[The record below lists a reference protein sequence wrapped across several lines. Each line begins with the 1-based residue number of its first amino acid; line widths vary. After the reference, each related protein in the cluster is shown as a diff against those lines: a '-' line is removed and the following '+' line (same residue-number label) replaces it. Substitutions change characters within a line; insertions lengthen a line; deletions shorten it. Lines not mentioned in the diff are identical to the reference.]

1 MSQAEHP
8 HPLVLTIA
16 TRGFLDRIAVLADSL
31 KKHHP
36 DVRLRCYLIESDA
49 TDADTCGDRF
59 DVVPVGDLDL
69 PARDHFLFQYTPFEL
84 CCALKPYCLLHALD
98 GGAERAL
105 FLDGDM
111 FVAQPF
117 LTDLDAEWMN
127 GILATPHLRTPD
139 VETDFVYF
147 LRTGHF
153 NAGFL
158 GARNTPEARS
168 LLSWWAERVE
178 KHCYRDYYGGIL
190 EDQRWLDM
198 AIALFDGTDVL
209 RHLGINVAHWNLHE
223 CEFSQNGE
231 CLMAA
236 PGTPLCLF
244 HFSTFQH
251 PGLTGHEMVSPDIP
265 QPIVELGAMYADLLA
280 SAVES
285 CPPASPYSF
294 GQFADGSEISPA
306 MREAVRLGR
315 LDTNINPFENPT
327 AVAAVLPKDAPE
339 SIFETRTDYHVAASR
354 AAAERLP
361 RLEQELWE
369 ARNRLQRIE
378 QHPVIGR
385 LLRLWRR
392 LANPNL

>member
-1 MSQAEHP
+1 
-8 HPLVLTIA
+8 
-16 TRGFLDRIAVLADSL
+16 
-31 KKHHP
+31 
-36 DVRLRCYLIESDA
+36 
-49 TDADTCGDRF
+49 
-59 DVVPVGDLDL
+59 
-69 PARDHFLFQYTPFEL
+69 
-84 CCALKPYCLLHALD
+84 
-98 GGAERAL
+98 
-105 FLDGDM
+105 
-111 FVAQPF
+111 
-117 LTDLDAEWMN
+117 
-127 GILATPHLRTPD
+127 
-139 VETDFVYF
+139 
-147 LRTGHF
+147 
-153 NAGFL
+153 
-158 GARNTPEARS
+158 
-168 LLSWWAERVE
+168 
-178 KHCYRDYYGGIL
+178 
-190 EDQRWLDM
+190 
-198 AIALFDGTDVL
+198 
-209 RHLGINVAHWNLHE
+209 
-223 CEFSQNGE
+223 
-231 CLMAA
+231 
-236 PGTPLCLF
+236 
-244 HFSTFQH
+244 
-251 PGLTGHEMVSPDIP
+251 
-265 QPIVELGAMYADLLA
+265 MYADLLA

>member
-168 LLSWWAERVE
+168 LLSWGAERVE

-198 AIALFDGTDVL
+198 PLPCSMAPMSCVTSASMWRTGISMSANSPRTVSASW
-209 RHLGINVAHWNLHE
+209 RHRAHHYA
-223 CEFSQNGE
+223 SSTS
-231 CLMAA
+231 A
-236 PGTPLCLF
+236 PFNTP
-244 HFSTFQH
+244 
-251 PGLTGHEMVSPDIP
+251 VSPGMRWLA
-265 QPIVELGAMYADLLA
+265 PI
-280 SAVES
+280 
-285 CPPASPYSF
+285 F
-294 GQFADGSEISPA
+294 
-306 MREAVRLGR
+306 
-315 LDTNINPFENPT
+315 
-327 AVAAVLPKDAPE
+327 
-339 SIFETRTDYHVAASR
+339 
-354 AAAERLP
+354 
-361 RLEQELWE
+361 
-369 ARNRLQRIE
+369 
-378 QHPVIGR
+378 
-385 LLRLWRR
+385 
-392 LANPNL
+392 PNQL